1 MLQNGLFNALYG
13 ASTDSFEVYIAFI
26 SCIVLSAIFSY
37 LLGSIN
43 SAIIISKL
51 LYNED
56 IRNFG
61 SKNAGLTNMIRTYG
75 KRAAIFT
82 LIGDILKVAVA
93 LLLTAFLFGFRY
105 AHGVSW
111 NEMCYLNGL
120 LCTIGHIKPIYYRF
134 KGGKGVL
141 CTATMILILAPPIFS
156 ALLLVFLAL
165 VAMTKYISL
174 GSIVVAGLLPL
185 AMQGLMEIILGE
197 GTYSPLITV
206 ICVILAIIVIACH
219 KTNIQRLLKG
229 EENKFYF
236 RRNKK

>member
-1 MLQNGLFNALYG
+1 MLQNGLFNTLYG
-13 ASTDSFEVYIAFI
+13 TSTDSFEVYISFI
-26 SCIVLSAIFSY
+26 SCIVLSAIISY

-43 SAIIISKL
+43 SAIIVSKL
-51 LYNED
+51 MYNED

-75 KRAAIFT
+75 KKAAFFT
-82 LIGDILKVAVA
+82 LAGDILKVAIV
-93 LLLTAFLFGFRY
+93 LLFTAFLFGFRY
-105 AHGVSW
+105 ARGISW
-111 NEMCYLNGL
+111 NEMCYFNGL

-141 CTATMILILAPPIFS
+141 CTAAMLLMLAPPIFS
-156 ALLLVFLAL
+156 ALLLVFVAL

-174 GSIVVAGLLPL
+174 GSIVVAGLLPI
-185 AMQGLMEIILGE
+185 AMQGFMEIALGE
-197 GTYSPLITV
+197 GTYNPLITV
-206 ICVILAIIVIACH
+206 ICVFFAIIVIACH

-236 RRNKK
+236 RKDKK